1 MKVISIVL
9 LMLFFYCQPVIAQ
22 KSKINHI
29 ALHVTHLEKS
39 THFYHKV
46 LELDT
51 IPEPFKDG
59 KHTWLSMGYGVQLH
73 LIESLPQPV
82 IPLKNTHICISV
94 PSVAEFV
101 KKLSAQKIH
110 WEDWAGTKHAITT
123 RKDGVLQI
131 YLRDPDGYWIE
142 VNDAYN

>member
-1 MKVISIVL
+1 MIRLLISFLII
-9 LMLFFYCQPVIAQ
+9 FFIGYSAIAQ

-29 ALHVTHLEKS
+29 ALHVTNIGQS
-39 THFYHKV
+39 TQFYHK
-46 LELDT
+46 LLGLDT

-59 KHTWLSMGYGVQLH
+59 KHTWLSMGYGIQLH
-73 LIESLPQPV
+73 LIESLPKPI

-94 PSVAEFV
+94 PSVAEFI
-101 KKLSAQKIH
+101 KKLTAIKMH
-110 WEDWAGTKHAITT
+110 WEDWAGTKGAVTT